1 MLNNISNWCF
11 LRKQRIIAYFMLN
24 LPGPLHKHLEMVCV
38 CCQPN
43 TLCRHVGPV
52 PRTRGHWRTGQNL
65 ESKEWPLGGSSVARV
80 LEKVT
85 PSLEERAPGR
95 ELPARVG
102 SAPAGTSEEVCSV
115 FQNVSQ
121 TVPSAWDKEELGLQ
135 RPNTKSAHSIKSV
148 CMRVCTCPSLSVCL
162 CMCLGVHF

>member
-1 MLNNISNWCF
+1 MLLKEAEDNSLFYATPPGAATQAPLDGVRVLSAQHPLQTCGTC
-11 LRKQRIIAYFMLN
+11 ATHS
-24 LPGPLHKHLEMVCV
+24 GPLADGTE
-38 CCQPN
+38 P
-43 TLCRHVGPV
+43 GI
-52 PRTRGHWRTGQNL
+52 
-65 ESKEWPLGGSSVARV
+65 KEWPLGGSSVARV

-121 TVPSAWDKEELGLQ
+121 TVPSAWDK
-135 RPNTKSAHSIKSV
+135 N
-148 CMRVCTCPSLSVCL
+148 
-162 CMCLGVHF
+162 